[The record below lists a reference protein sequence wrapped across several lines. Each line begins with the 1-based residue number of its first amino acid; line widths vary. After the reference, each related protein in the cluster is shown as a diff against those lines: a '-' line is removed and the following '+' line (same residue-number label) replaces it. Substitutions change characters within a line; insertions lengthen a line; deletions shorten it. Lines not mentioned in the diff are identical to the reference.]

1 MMILNGM
8 VFKFKKI
15 YQFVIKFLTMIWI
28 YYCKFHM
35 SKISFKFQFYNKMFV
50 WLRDRLF
57 YSFQKQVY
65 MYNICK

>member
-1 MMILNGM
+1 MIR
-8 VFKFKKI
+8 
-15 YQFVIKFLTMIWI
+15 I
-28 YYCKFHM
+28 YYCKFHI
-35 SKISFKFQFYNKMFV
+35 SKISFKFQFYTKMFV